1 MKYLIKTLAV
11 LALVLGM
18 FTACAASTSDAGD
31 TKVKDQG
38 QTAAPA
44 DTETSYE
51 PDTEVPE
58 PEPAPDPKHHLVK
71 SDLSLK
77 TKIREMQCFGSA
89 GCSGEVDIT
98 LGFAIANPGKLDG
111 DYDVTYRITGSEDG
125 PIIGTLTVYANGKY
139 DKPYPQSVYP
149 PSSATPIN
157 IAVTSVS
164 KV

>member
-1 MKYLIKTLAV
+1 MKHIIRILVALA
-11 LALVLGM
+11 ALGM
-18 FTACAASTSDAGD
+18 FTGCAASTSDAGD
-31 TKVKDQG
+31 TKVKG
-38 QTAAPA
+38 AGVTAEPA
-44 DTETSYE
+44 DTESSYL

-58 PEPAPDPKHHLVK
+58 PEPAPVPKHHLIK
-71 SDLSLK
+71 GDLSLK

-98 LGFAIANPGKLDG
+98 LGFAIVDPGKLDG

-125 PIIGTLTVYANGKY
+125 PIIGTLTVYANGRY

-157 IAVTSVS
+157 IGVISVS
-164 KV
+164 KI